1 MVSFSMNQTLC
12 QNCSVTT
19 WTGLLTVT
27 TTSDN
32 QQLQSDNKQSQ
43 SLSGNTNN
51 LSLNDN
57 QNQSSQQI
65 NSSNHN
71 SSTNI
76 LAGNSNQDQS
86 HLNISKTSMMSSG
99 TNDCTKIKFSSKGLT
114 AQQLQLIEQLFKQS
128 KNNKNV
134 ANPTNNNFTSSSIST
149 GASGRASGTASEATG
164 KTASNNNPTLAPP
177 APLNPNIKK
186 NNNGAA
192 SGKNHSRFEI
202 QNGLSK

>member
-1 MVSFSMNQTLC
+1 
-12 QNCSVTT
+12 
-19 WTGLLTVT
+19 
-27 TTSDN
+27 
-32 QQLQSDNKQSQ
+32 
-43 SLSGNTNN
+43 
-51 LSLNDN
+51 
-57 QNQSSQQI
+57 
-65 NSSNHN
+65 
-71 SSTNI
+71 
-76 LAGNSNQDQS
+76 
-86 HLNISKTSMMSSG
+86 MMSSG

-134 ANPTNNNFTSSSIST
+134 ANPTNNTFTSSSIST

-164 KTASNNNPTLAPP
+164 KAASNNNPTLAPP

>member
-1 MVSFSMNQTLC
+1 M
-12 QNCSVTT
+12 T

-51 LSLNDN
+51 LSLNDK
-57 QNQSSQQI
+57 QNQSQQI

-86 HLNISKTSMMSSG
+86 HLNISKSMMSSSG

-134 ANPTNNNFTSSSIST
+134 ANANSTNNNSTSSSIST
-149 GASGRASGTASEATG
+149 GASGTASGIASEATG

-186 NNNGAA
+186 NNNGSA

-202 QNGLSK
+202 QNGHSN

>member
-1 MVSFSMNQTLC
+1 
-12 QNCSVTT
+12 
-19 WTGLLTVT
+19 
-27 TTSDN
+27 
-32 QQLQSDNKQSQ
+32 
-43 SLSGNTNN
+43 
-51 LSLNDN
+51 
-57 QNQSSQQI
+57 
-65 NSSNHN
+65 
-71 SSTNI
+71 
-76 LAGNSNQDQS
+76 
-86 HLNISKTSMMSSG
+86 MMSSG

-134 ANPTNNNFTSSSIST
+134 ANANPTNNNSTSSSIST

-202 QNGLSK
+202 QDGNSIKVKP

>member
-1 MVSFSMNQTLC
+1 MS
-12 QNCSVTT
+12 
-19 WTGLLTVT
+19 
-27 TTSDN
+27 
-32 QQLQSDNKQSQ
+32 
-43 SLSGNTNN
+43 
-51 LSLNDN
+51 
-57 QNQSSQQI
+57 
-65 NSSNHN
+65 
-71 SSTNI
+71 
-76 LAGNSNQDQS
+76 
-86 HLNISKTSMMSSG
+86 SSG

-134 ANPTNNNFTSSSIST
+134 ANANPTNNNSTSSSIST
-149 GASGRASGTASEATG
+149 GASGIASGTASEATG

-202 QNGLSK
+202 QNGHSN

>member
-1 MVSFSMNQTLC
+1 
-12 QNCSVTT
+12 
-19 WTGLLTVT
+19 
-27 TTSDN
+27 
-32 QQLQSDNKQSQ
+32 
-43 SLSGNTNN
+43 
-51 LSLNDN
+51 
-57 QNQSSQQI
+57 
-65 NSSNHN
+65 
-71 SSTNI
+71 
-76 LAGNSNQDQS
+76 
-86 HLNISKTSMMSSG
+86 MMSSG

-134 ANPTNNNFTSSSIST
+134 ANPTNNNSTTSSSIST

-192 SGKNHSRFEI
+192 SGKNH
-202 QNGLSK
+202 

>member
-1 MVSFSMNQTLC
+1 
-12 QNCSVTT
+12 
-19 WTGLLTVT
+19 
-27 TTSDN
+27 
-32 QQLQSDNKQSQ
+32 
-43 SLSGNTNN
+43 
-51 LSLNDN
+51 LNDN
-57 QNQSSQQI
+57 QNQSQQI
-65 NSSNHN
+65 NSSNH

-86 HLNISKTSMMSSG
+86 HLNISKSMMSSSG

-134 ANPTNNNFTSSSIST
+134 ANANSTNNNSTSSSIST
-149 GASGRASGTASEATG
+149 GASGTASGIASEATG
-164 KTASNNNPTLAPP
+164 KTASNNNPLAPP

-202 QNGLSK
+202 QNGHSN